1 MASRLA
7 RLRRLQP
14 GRQGDPPDSPGPL
27 GSLGGVE
34 SAADGRMGGVAGVHG
49 RALSTPGLSRGIVP
63 LVAPF
68 LSAAVLLG
76 AWSLGVAVTC
86 AGFLI
91 AALGASDL
99 THYVFDARWQQ
110 PTGYANTAA
119 ALPAMAFWPAL
130 MLSARRRTARPLQV
144 LFVVT
149 AVF

>member
-49 RALSTPGLSRGIVP
+49 RALSTPGLSRGLVP

-68 LSAAVLLG
+68 LPAVAITGIWLAWIPFDGGYFPGAGDPAAMVVLALPFG
-76 AWSLGVAVTC
+76 VGVA
-86 AGFLI
+86 G
-91 AALGASDL
+91 
-99 THYVFDARWQQ
+99 H
-110 PTGYANTAA
+110 P
-119 ALPAMAFWPAL
+119 
-130 MLSARRRTARPLQV
+130 ARPRSPPADGAV
-144 LFVVT
+144 ALFW
-149 AVF
+149 AV

>member
-49 RALSTPGLSRGIVP
+49 RALSTPGLSRGLVP

-68 LSAAVLLG
+68 LPAVAITGIWLAWIPFDGGYFPGAWDPAAVFVVALACGPGGPGHRGRLG
-76 AWSLGVAVTC
+76 APSGDGPLALFWA
-86 AGFLI
+86 F
-91 AALGASDL
+91 AARD
-99 THYVFDARWQQ
+99 
-110 PTGYANTAA
+110 
-119 ALPAMAFWPAL
+119 LPAIF
-130 MLSARRRTARPLQV
+130 
-144 LFVVT
+144 
-149 AVF
+149 

>member
-49 RALSTPGLSRGIVP
+49 RALSAPGLSRGLVP

-68 LSAAVLLG
+68 LPAVAITGIWLAWIPFDGGDFPGAWDPAAMFVVAPLCVMVVAGPPGGPRARPADGAAAVFR
-76 AWSLGVAVTC
+76 GVA
-86 AGFLI
+86 AGEPP
-91 AALGASDL
+91 S
-99 THYVFDARWQQ
+99 V
-110 PTGYANTAA
+110 
-119 ALPAMAFWPAL
+119 
-130 MLSARRRTARPLQV
+130 S
-144 LFVVT
+144 
-149 AVF
+149 